1 MESWQKLH
9 RFLST
14 GCTIFSTLVS
24 SRACTLIT
32 LVTSKMT
39 RCSDPLLFKPL
50 PLATIHLLFR
60 LISQPTFPHP
70 VREECCCLRDGLI
83 FLVTRLGS
91 VILCCAPVFGNALK
105 VSFVPRQCIGCPE
118 TADKKCSNYDTL
130 NINRNKFY

>member
-105 VSFVPRQCIGCPE
+105 VSFVSASMYRVSGNSGWKVFQ
-118 TADKKCSNYDTL
+118 L
-130 NINRNKFY
+130 